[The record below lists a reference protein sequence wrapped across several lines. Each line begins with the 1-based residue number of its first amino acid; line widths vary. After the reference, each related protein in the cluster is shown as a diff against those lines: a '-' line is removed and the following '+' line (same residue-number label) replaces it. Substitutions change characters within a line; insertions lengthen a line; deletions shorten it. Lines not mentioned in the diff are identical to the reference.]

1 MMEREEDEPVSPA
14 GRFFLRPEMDQVINC
29 ALGLKNSLDVNYLKE
44 HVKSSIM
51 IQHPRFCSLLVR
63 DNQGREHW
71 RRTEVEIDRHVLVPE
86 LGGEFDAEG
95 SPEDDEEIVNRYL
108 ADLAVSSPLGTDKPL
123 WEFHLLRAQKCCV
136 LRIHHALGDG
146 ISLMSLFL
154 SCCRRAD
161 RPDEVPSIS
170 ITASSSNS
178 NSSKAKENKLS
189 RSSRGGCGRLLWKG
203 VLVVWFTIVFVVKFI
218 LRSLWVKDEK
228 SAITGGAGVELWP
241 RKLATAKFKLD
252 DMKAVKKA
260 VANAD
265 LSNMMKNNNSR
276 SRWGNQFG
284 FLLLP
289 VYYHENVDDPLQ
301 YVKRAKA
308 MLDTKKQ
315 SFEAHCSYAIGKL
328 AMWVLGP
335 KVATMLNYRIL
346 CNTSFTISNIVGPQE
361 EIMVSGIPVTYF
373 RVNSTGL
380 PHALTMHMVSFAGRA
395 EMQILVAKEIIPDPR
410 VLAKCFQDALLEL
423 KDAAAT
429 SMKD

>member
-260 VANAD
+260 VANATIND
-265 LSNMMKNNNSR
+265 VLFGVISFGLTRYLQMQSPKSNSHSK
-276 SRWGNQFG
+276 
-284 FLLLP
+284 FL
-289 VYYHENVDDPLQ
+289 
-301 YVKRAKA
+301 
-308 MLDTKKQ
+308 
-315 SFEAHCSYAIGKL
+315 F
-328 AMWVLGP
+328 
-335 KVATMLNYRIL
+335 
-346 CNTSFTISNIVGPQE
+346 
-361 EIMVSGIPVTYF
+361 
-373 RVNSTGL
+373 
-380 PHALTMHMVSFAGRA
+380 
-395 EMQILVAKEIIPDPR
+395 
-410 VLAKCFQDALLEL
+410 
-423 KDAAAT
+423 
-429 SMKD
+429 